1 MKPLNKTTHRKGFV
15 ILEALLSIVVLS
27 MVVLSVV
34 PMLSYLLKRT
44 ARSRYEPQ
52 AALLLQEAVEISYN
66 IFVSDWDAY
75 PVDGTYHPGKSGSGK
90 WMLFTGTQN
99 NLETLYTRA
108 IEVKRACRDND
119 GKLIEG
125 PVCTGTKDNDSRVI
139 TAKVTWEDEGETKD
153 LTAKILLVDLEG
165 N

>member
-1 MKPLNKTTHRKGFV
+1 MMHINNNSRKKGFV

-52 AALLLQEAVEISYN
+52 AALLLQEAIEISYN
-66 IFVSDWDAY
+66 IFISDWNAY

-90 WMLFTGTQN
+90 WVLFTGTQN
-99 NLETLYTRA
+99 NLETIYTRS

-139 TAKVTWEDEGETKD
+139 TAKVTWDDAGEIKD